1 MAGQVNATKNT
12 VRGSANLTETK
23 IDPWSGV
30 VTYVYEFATSQ
41 ANGVIGSVCLTHPMG
56 AYYSEMID
64 APDRLQR
71 GPARLWR
78 GAGR

>member
-64 APDRLQR
+64 APD
-71 GPARLWR
+71 AAACNADW
-78 GAGR
+78 AVTSC